1 LTTAA
6 AIYIIEAESRGNRG
20 SENMSERSRKPARQS
35 KRKTDYETIL
45 FEVKGPVATITMNRP
60 DKLNAC
66 NVKMFREIDNVLSLV
81 EVDEGIKVVVIT
93 GAGDRAFSAGVDFDE
108 LDFKDLKGSSGFVE
122 TDARTF
128 RHIENIPQPVIA
140 AVNGYAYGYGCKIAI
155 VSDIAIA
162 SEKARFGLQGIR
174 VGAVHVITL
183 GRGRSVLGRNRL
195 GYLLLSGDTIDA
207 QKAEDWGLVARVVP
221 HDRLMT
227 EVENLAEAIASYPIF
242 SVRAI
247 KRMLHRGC
255 DDDYRWEDLL
265 TPGLLLM
272 DDLKEGRRAFK
283 EKRKPKFRG
292 R

>member
-1 LTTAA
+1 M
-6 AIYIIEAESRGNRG
+6 SNQPGPRRRRG
-20 SENMSERSRKPARQS
+20 SVKQRQHT
-35 KRKTDYETIL
+35 TDYETIL

-66 NVKMFREIDNVLSLV
+66 NVKMFQEIDHALSLV
-81 EVDEGIKVVVIT
+81 EVDEKIKVVVIT

-108 LDFKDLKGSSGFVE
+108 LNFKDLKESSGFVE
-122 TDARTF
+122 TDSRTF

-155 VSDIAIA
+155 VSDITIA
-162 SEKARFGLQGIR
+162 SERAQFGLQGIR

-183 GRGRSVLGRNRL
+183 GRGRGVLGRNRL
-195 GYLLLSGDTIDA
+195 GYLLLSGETIDA
-207 QKAEDWGLVARVVP
+207 NKAEEWGIVARVVP
-221 HDRLMT
+221 HDKLYA
-227 EVENLAEAIASYPIF
+227 EVESLAQSIASYPVLG
-242 SVRAI
+242 VRTV

-283 EKRKPKFRG
+283 EKRKPKFKG

>member
-1 LTTAA
+1 M
-6 AIYIIEAESRGNRG
+6 SNQPGPRRRRG
-20 SENMSERSRKPARQS
+20 PS
-35 KRKTDYETIL
+35 KQNPYHMTYETIL
-45 FEVKGPVATITMNRP
+45 LEARDHVATITMNRP

-66 NVKMFREIDNVLSLV
+66 NVKMFQEIDHALSLV

-108 LDFKDLKGSSGFVE
+108 LNFKDLGESSGFVE
-122 TDARTF
+122 TDSRTF

-155 VSDIAIA
+155 VSDITIA
-162 SEKARFGLQGIR
+162 SERAQFGLQGIR

-183 GRGRSVLGRNRL
+183 GRGRGVLGRNRL
-195 GYLLLSGDTIDA
+195 GYLLLSGETIDA
-207 QKAEDWGLVARVVP
+207 NKAEEWGIVARVVP
-221 HDRLMT
+221 HDKLYA
-227 EVENLAEAIASYPIF
+227 EVESLAQSIASYPVLG
-242 SVRAI
+242 VRTV

-283 EKRKPKFRG
+283 EKRKPKFKG